1 MGKKKSDLGDTDER
15 GEKEKQFGIQT
26 SSHGQERQQAKSC
39 LFFSRSCLFSPGM
52 IRVFEGP
59 EEFPC
64 TNPYSPAGALSLKA
78 LARLGHA
85 EYAQLKS
92 ISIVRAGCHT
102 SHAVGYG
109 TPNTACG

>member
-1 MGKKKSDLGDTDER
+1 MSEVKRKSNLASRPLPMDRKDN
-15 GEKEKQFGIQT
+15 
-26 SSHGQERQQAKSC
+26 RQKVA
-39 LFFSRSCLFSPGM
+39 FFSRSCLFSPGM

-85 EYAQLKS
+85 EYVQLKS